1 MSRPRRWVVA
11 TGNPGKLAEIRALL
25 SDLPL
30 DLVAQSEL
38 GVAPADEPAP
48 TFVENALLKAR
59 HAARSTGL
67 PALADD
73 SGLAVDALGGLPGV
87 RSARFAGPAA
97 DDRANVARLL
107 DALDGVPLER
117 RTAHFYCVVVAMDA
131 PDDPTP
137 TIAIGR
143 WTGRIALEPSGTGGF
158 GYDPVFFVPDR
169 GCTAAQLAPEVK
181 NSISHR
187 AHAFRRLV
195 AELGAR
201 LGAP

>member
-1 MSRPRRWVVA
+1 RGRGGRDGHERRDERGGRVRRDPGHRGRPRVPARRARPAARARRARCAPAPRRADGRIEAMSRPRRWVVA

-87 RSARFAGPAA
+87 RSARF
-97 DDRANVARLL
+97 
-107 DALDGVPLER
+107 
-117 RTAHFYCVVVAMDA
+117 
-131 PDDPTP
+131 
-137 TIAIGR
+137 
-143 WTGRIALEPSGTGGF
+143 
-158 GYDPVFFVPDR
+158 
-169 GCTAAQLAPEVK
+169 
-181 NSISHR
+181 
-187 AHAFRRLV
+187 
-195 AELGAR
+195 
-201 LGAP
+201 